1 MHGSEKAFVHVFL
14 SMGIKWHGKN
24 RNKKRC
30 GQRGGKNKK
39 TFDLNEKNLENG
51 GIVTARVTLTE

>member
-1 MHGSEKAFVHVFL
+1 MKKHDVHGSEKAFVHVFL

-39 TFDLNEKNLENG
+39 RLYSKASGNL
-51 GIVTARVTLTE
+51 IIMV

>member
-24 RNKKRC
+24 RNKKDA
-30 GQRGGKNKK
+30 GKEVEKIKK
-39 TFDLNEKNLENG
+39 LS
-51 GIVTARVTLTE
+51 I